1 MPTLRRNPGLWR
13 ALRLR
18 ATGGGNRQSAA
29 QERRQKGTHIRLAKQ
44 QLVRTRMGGVAP
56 MLTDARYTENPIA
69 YGNDPY
75 AEAWPEEDD
84 DAWEAE

>member
-1 MPTLRRNPGLWR
+1 
-13 ALRLR
+13 
-18 ATGGGNRQSAA
+18 
-29 QERRQKGTHIRLAKQ
+29 
-44 QLVRTRMGGVAP
+44 